1 MLQDTILPMVLG
13 CADRSYEGGIHNFPP
28 FPFFFPYLVD
38 YWFARTHRGAW
49 RFSPCDM
56 YGKPRPLAFTSW
68 RVEE

>member
-1 MLQDTILPMVLG
+1 MVLG
-13 CADRSYEGGIHNFPP
+13 CADRSYEGSIHNFPP